1 MNRWEDTVLT
11 DKGAAL
17 QAKLADGQ
25 TLKITKVMTG
35 ASKVPVVNL
44 RQQTSVTDGGKRII
58 LQPPRTEGDQFI
70 IPVLLENSGLEESY
84 EFFSIISSRL
94 WKGLLPTI
102 EKNYRR
108 WPFGL

>member
-44 RQQTSVTDGGKRII
+44 RQQTRVTDGGKRII
-58 LQPPRTEGDQFI
+58 LKIRMKEK
-70 IPVLLENSGLEESY
+70 
-84 EFFSIISSRL
+84 FFTVSHRHR
-94 WKGLLPTI
+94 K
-102 EKNYRR
+102 EKIYHLRQR
-108 WPFGL
+108 VRGFL